1 MERVSLNPDQQRA
14 ATAATS
20 VAVTAGAGTGKTAM
34 LSHRYLH
41 HVSVDGLSPLS
52 IVAVTF
58 TEKAAAELR
67 SRIRKVLIEEGASEE
82 TIAELEA
89 AQISTIHS
97 LSARICRD
105 HYDIAGLPP
114 DFEIMDDVTSKLWEL
129 EKFDEAIAQI
139 PPETVK
145 LVGFSFINEAVA
157 ELLKDPF
164 RSDAALG
171 QGTDHWAAKFDEM
184 RRQEALELINSDFWR
199 LTEGNLKSIQGPA
212 GDKLEAARADAVNA
226 MSDAS
231 RTVSLK
237 PILDVFNIHRPGNV
251 GAKANWNEGQLE
263 IVRELLKNLRDQTRE
278 HAGLAVVDFGPADEA
293 VAEMI
298 DALADA
304 YRLVRQF
311 LREEKLKNKLVD
323 FNDLELNAHEILKNK
338 EAVAHYAER
347 WKAILVDEFQDT
359 NPIQA
364 AIIESL
370 CAGTQLTIVGDEKQ
384 SIYGFR
390 GADVDVFARFRGRI
404 VSELGG
410 QQVELSLSYR
420 SHSALVENTNAV
432 FRTVLGTIHQD
443 LNAFTED
450 TAHPPPFISL
460 HVTEGEGIGKHMLQR
475 IEADFIAEK
484 IASLHAENNVA
495 YKDIAILARV
505 WQPLDIYLDA
515 LLARGI
521 PAVHF
526 GGGSLLETR
535 EATDIYSLLQF
546 LARPED
552 NLPLVAL
559 LRSPFFAVSDTKL
572 LAAALAEGRDIVWW
586 DAIRR
591 RSEFEKEAAM
601 LTELLEQSR
610 TLTADAVIALA
621 DRITGYSAIVANL
634 PQSNRRSADLRGI
647 REFIRDLGSEG
658 RSDVFGVVRS
668 IRELLRAE
676 AEVPRPQIQAGDAV
690 SLMTIHKAKGL
701 EWDVVFV
708 PDLARM
714 PKSDSSKLLID
725 EEIGVTFSV
734 EGEDAEREQGA
745 IFKLIRARKKRREE
759 AELRRLLYVAITRAK
774 QCVVLSA
781 TEHDKYALK
790 ILNEGLANA
799 GIEPQFIPFDEQKAK
814 PPTPRATAAAAAD
827 IEEMLDTIPAVPASV
842 TATGLS
848 VYAKCPKQ
856 FRYQFIEGH
865 PGIAGEGGSNAAKIG
880 SLTHQAL
887 EMEVYSVDELRDF
900 TVDATDEDLSEAL
913 RLANVFRGSPQ
924 FDGVRSDLARY
935 EVPFKTSAGGL
946 NIHGNADYV
955 TDDVVLDFKTDSEMH
970 PDEHQFQLWAY
981 AKAFDRQ
988 RAVIAYLRHDTLHE
1002 WSGDA
1007 FAALDAEA
1015 HALAARI
1022 LAGDHTATPSVANC
1036 TYCPFKTICPESAE
1050 ARA

>member
-1 MERVSLNPDQQRA
+1 MERVNLNPDQQRA
-14 ATAATS
+14 ATAKTS

-41 HVSVDGLSPLS
+41 HVSVDGLSPLA

-58 TEKAAAELR
+58 TDKAAAELR
-67 SRIRKVLIEEGASEE
+67 SRIRRVLIEEGANEE
-82 TIAELEA
+82 TISELEA

-105 HYDIAGLPP
+105 HYDIVGLPP
-114 DFEIMDDVTSKLWEL
+114 DFEIMDDVTSILWEQ
-129 EKFDEAIAQI
+129 EKFDEAIALI
-139 PPETVK
+139 PPETVR
-145 LVGFSFINEAVA
+145 LLGFSFINEAVA

-171 QGTDHWAAKFDEM
+171 QGTDHWAAKFDEL
-184 RRQEALELINSDFWR
+184 RRKEALELMASDFWR
-199 LTEGNLKSIQGPA
+199 LTEENLKRIQGPE
-212 GDKLEAARADAVNA
+212 GDKLETARADAVNA
-226 MSDAS
+226 MSEAR

-237 PILDVFNIHRPGNV
+237 PILDVFNVHKPGTV
-251 GAKANWNEGQLE
+251 GSKANWGEEPLAEARG
-263 IVRELLKNLRDQTRE
+263 LLVTLRDHTRS
-278 HAGLAVVDFGPADEA
+278 HAELAVVDFGPADEA
-293 VAEMI
+293 VAKMI

-311 LREEKLKNKLVD
+311 LRKEKLRNKLVD
-323 FNDLELNAHEILKNK
+323 FNDLELNAYEILKNK
-338 EAVAHYAER
+338 AAVRHYAER

-370 CAGTQLTIVGDEKQ
+370 AEGTRLTIVGDEKQ

-410 QQVELSLSYR
+410 EQVELGLSYR
-420 SHSALVENTNAV
+420 SHSALVESTNSV

-443 LNAFTED
+443 LTAFNGE
-450 TAHPPPFISL
+450 TAHRPPFVSL
-460 HVTEGEGIGKHMLQR
+460 HVTEGEGIGKHLLQR

-484 IASLHAENNVA
+484 IAWLHAENNVA

-572 LAAALAEGRDIVWW
+572 LAAALAEGRKIVWW
-586 DAIRR
+586 DAVRR
-591 RSEFEKEAAM
+591 RPEFEKEAAI
-601 LTELLEQSR
+601 LTELLDQSR
-610 TLTADAVIALA
+610 RLTADAVIALA
-621 DRITGYSAIVANL
+621 DRMTGYSAIIANL
-634 PQSNRRSADLRGI
+634 PQSNRRSADLRGM
-647 REFIRDLGSEG
+647 REFIRGLGSEG

-725 EEIGVTFSV
+725 TEIGVTFSV
-734 EGEDAEREQGA
+734 DGEEAEREKGA
-745 IFKLIRARKKRREE
+745 IFKLISARKKRREE

-774 QCVVLSA
+774 QQVLLSA
-781 TEHDKYALK
+781 TEHDKHALK

-814 PPTPRATAAAAAD
+814 PPTPLD
-827 IEEMLDTIPAVPASV
+827 IHAPVIQIDELLETIPAVPASV

-848 VYAKCPKQ
+848 MFAKCPKR
-856 FRYQFIEGH
+856 FRYEFIDGH
-865 PGIAGEGGSNAAKIG
+865 PGIAGETGSNAAKIG

-887 EMEVYSVDELRDF
+887 EMEFYSVDELRDF
-900 TVDATDEDLSEAL
+900 TVDATDEELLEAL
-913 RLANVFRGSPQ
+913 RLANVFRESPQ
-924 FDGVRSDLARY
+924 FDAVRSGLARY
-935 EVPFKTSAGGL
+935 EVPFKTAAGGL

-955 TDDVVLDFKTDSEMH
+955 TDDVVLDFKTDAEMH

-988 RAVIAYLRHDTLHE
+988 RAVIAYLRHDKLHE
-1002 WSGDA
+1002 WSGES
-1007 FAALDAEA
+1007 FAALDAA
-1015 HALAARI
+1015 AQALAARI
-1022 LAGDHTATPSVANC
+1022 LAGDHTANPSETNC
-1036 TYCPFKTICPESAE
+1036 TYCPFKTICPESLV
-1050 ARA
+1050 R

>member
-1 MERVSLNPDQQRA
+1 MERVSLNRDQQRA

-41 HVSVDGLSPLS
+41 HVRVDGLSPLA

-67 SRIRKVLIEEGASEE
+67 SRIRRVLIEEGADEE

-97 LSARICRD
+97 LAARICRD

-114 DFEIMDDVTSKLWEL
+114 DFEIMDEVRSKLWEQ
-129 EKFDEAIAQI
+129 EKFDEAIALI

-145 LVGFSFINEAVA
+145 LLGFSFINEAIA

-171 QGTDHWAAKFDEM
+171 RGTDHWAARFDEL
-184 RRQEALELINSDFWR
+184 RRKEALELMDSDFWR
-199 LTEGNLKSIQGPA
+199 LTEENLQRIQGPA
-212 GDKLEAARADAVNA
+212 GDKLEAARVDAVSA
-226 MSDAS
+226 MSEAR
-231 RTVSLK
+231 RTISLR
-237 PILDVFNIHRPGNV
+237 PILEVFARHRPGKV
-251 GAKANWNEGQLE
+251 GTKANWSDGQLE
-263 IVRELLKNLRDQTRE
+263 IVRELLKTLRDQTRE
-278 HAGLAVVDFGPADEA
+278 HAELAVVDFGPADEA
-293 VAEMI
+293 AAEMI

-304 YRLVRQF
+304 YRLVRRY
-311 LREEKLKNKLVD
+311 LREEKLKNKLLD
-323 FNDLELNAHEILKNK
+323 FNDLELYAREILQDKR
-338 EAVAHYAER
+338 AVRHYAER

-370 CAGTQLTIVGDEKQ
+370 AAGTKLTIVGDEKQ

-390 GADVDVFARFRGRI
+390 GADVGVFERFRGRI
-404 VSELGG
+404 VSEFGG
-410 QQVELSLSYR
+410 EQVELGLSYR
-420 SHSALVENTNAV
+420 SHKALVEGTNAI

-443 LNAFTED
+443 LKAFTED
-450 TAHPPPFISL
+450 TVHPPPFISL
-460 HVTEGEGIGKHMLQR
+460 HVTEGEGIDKHMLQR

-484 IASLHAENNVA
+484 IASLHAEHNVA
-495 YKDIAILARV
+495 YKDIAILSRA

-546 LARPED
+546 LVRPED

-586 DAIRR
+586 EAIRR
-591 RSEFEKEAAM
+591 RPEFEKEAAM
-601 LTELLEQSR
+601 LTELLQQSR
-610 TLTADAVIALA
+610 TLAADEVLALA
-621 DRITGYSAIVANL
+621 DRMTGYSAIIANL
-634 PQSNRRSADLRGI
+634 PQSNRRSADLRGM

-668 IRELLRAE
+668 IRELLRAK

-734 EGEDAEREQGA
+734 EGEDAEREKGA
-745 IFKLIRARKKRREE
+745 IFKLIHARKKRREE

-774 QCVVLSA
+774 QQVILSA
-781 TEHDKYALK
+781 TEHDKHALK
-790 ILNEGLANA
+790 VLNKGLANA

-814 PPTPRATAAAAAD
+814 PPTPRETAAAAAD
-827 IEEMLDTIPAVPASV
+827 IQELLETIPAVPASV
-842 TATGLS
+842 SATGLS
-848 VYAKCPKQ
+848 AYAKCPKR
-856 FRYQFIEGH
+856 FRYEFIDGH
-865 PGIAGEGGSNAAKIG
+865 PGIAGDGGSNATKIG

-887 EMEVYSVDELRDF
+887 EMFCSTVEQLRDI
-900 TVDATDEDLSEAL
+900 TKDASDEELSEAI
-913 RLANVFRGSPQ
+913 RFANVFREASAYEGL
-924 FDGVRSDLARY
+924 RSDLAQY
-935 EVPFKTSAGGL
+935 EVPFRTVVGGL
-946 NIHGNADYV
+946 AVHGRADYV
-955 TDDVVLDFKTDSEMH
+955 TDDAVLDFKTDSEMLPEDH
-970 PDEHQFQLWAY
+970 RFQLWAY
-981 AKAFDRQ
+981 ARAFGR
-988 RAVIAYLRHDTLHE
+988 RSAYIAYLRFAELHQWKDE
-1002 WSGDA
+1002 EFTRIESEAEKLIGRILSGD
-1007 FAALDAEA
+1007 
-1015 HALAARI
+1015 HR
-1022 LAGDHTATPSVANC
+1022 ATPSVRVC
-1036 TYCPFKTICPESAE
+1036 SVCPYRLICGDA
-1050 ARA
+1050 AA